1 MASSVVERGRESAPP
16 LVLLAND
23 QEWSAR
29 SLESILGPHG
39 FASVRAY
46 TGAQTLELARRT
58 QPDAVIVDS
67 GMTDISGTDICQ
79 QLRKDLEFPSSTPII
94 ITTAGPASRVER
106 LEAYR
111 AGAWEFLSLPVD
123 ADALILKLLV
133 FVQAKREIDRSRGE
147 GLLDVIT
154 GLYNVRGLARRA
166 AEIGADATRRH
177 APLACVAIATL
188 RANDIDVSESD
199 ELDPRAAEQ
208 LSDVCRRTARSSDA
222 VGRLG
227 RSEFAIIAPET
238 DDQGAICLIERLRGV
253 VESSAFPA
261 GDRTIRFKVRAGYCA
276 VADFATSSVDAV
288 ELLLRASSALP
299 HVRTSEAPR
308 EITAFEDVPVRFVR

>member
-1 MASSVVERGRESAPP
+1 MGVS
-16 LVLLAND
+16 
-23 QEWSAR
+23 
-29 SLESILGPHG
+29 
-39 FASVRAY
+39 
-46 TGAQTLELARRT
+46 
-58 QPDAVIVDS
+58 
-67 GMTDISGTDICQ
+67 
-79 QLRKDLEFPSSTPII
+79 KPS
-94 ITTAGPASRVER
+94 
-106 LEAYR
+106 
-111 AGAWEFLSLPVD
+111 VD

-133 FVQAKREIDRSRGE
+133 FVQAKPDRSGE
-147 GLLDVIT
+147 GLLDVVT
-154 GLYNVRGLARRA
+154 GLYNVRGLPAGQA
-166 AEIGADATRRH
+166 KL
-177 APLACVAIATL
+177 APTPHVATL
-188 RANDIDVSESD
+188 LGVFAIRANDIDVSESD

-238 DDQGAICLIERLRGV
+238 DDQGAIRQIERLRGV

-288 ELLLRASSALP
+288 ELLLRASSALR